1 VYILQR
7 TEGDRFMS
15 NQGKLPVPHRI
26 GVVRATR
33 AETDEQLL
41 QSWLKSLSSPHTRRN
56 FETTARRV
64 LAELPMGLR
73 EATVEDVRTA
83 LENVT
88 QNVGKATRQQYILR
102 TKSLLGYAHKVG
114 YTPFNAGAVIKIKP
128 ESAHRG
134 ATLAKRII
142 TPAEVG
148 LLIRAAPSKRDR
160 VLLEVVYAGGLRISE
175 VLALSWADVLPRDAG
190 RVQLSITG
198 KGGKVRQV
206 LLPEIVSRS
215 LLSLRG
221 DAGAN
226 DPVFVSRKSSRLSER
241 TVNDMIKRAAKAAG
255 INEAIS
261 PHWLRHA
268 HGSHAIERGASLPEV
283 QATLGHG
290 NISTTSGYLH
300 ARPDSSSGLRLD
312 PGVFLR

>member
-1 VYILQR
+1 
-7 TEGDRFMS
+7 MS
-15 NQGKLPVPHRI
+15 NSPKVTVHHRI

-73 EATVEDVRTA
+73 LAEVEDVRTA

-88 QNVGKATRQQYILR
+88 HGVGKATRQQYVLR

-114 YTPFNAGAVIKIKP
+114 YTPFNAGAVIKVKP
-128 ESAHRG
+128 DAAHRG
-134 ATLAKRII
+134 ALAKPII
-142 TPAEVG
+142 TETEVA
-148 LLIRAAPSKRDR
+148 LLIRSAPSKRDR
-160 VLLEVVYAGGLRISE
+160 VLLEVTYAGGLRVSE
-175 VLALSWADVLPRDAG
+175 LVALTWSDVLERDQG

-206 LLPEIVSRS
+206 LLPDIVSRS

-226 DPVFVSRKSSRLSER
+226 DPVFASRKGSGRLTER
-241 TVNDMIKRAAKAAG
+241 AVHAMVKRAAKKAG
-255 INEAIS
+255 INAKVS

-268 HGSHAIERGASLPEV
+268 HGSHAIDRGASLPEV

-312 PGVFLR
+312 PGVFLDEDESD